1 MIRTARLTPH
11 AALPFPRSRSTRLR
25 PARLTA
31 SLLTLCLVLLGCG
44 EPPDGVTVIRL
55 AHGLPETHPVHK
67 AMVYLGERLGETSGG
82 TMRIE
87 IFPAESL
94 GSERELLQKLQLGG
108 SIGIAKVSCAVM
120 ESFAPAYEVLSL
132 PYIFRDDDH
141 YWSVLNGPI
150 GREILESG
158 EPVSLRGLCFYDA
171 GFRSFYTVDRPIR
184 TPDDLQGLKIRVQES
199 PTARTLVNTLGG
211 SAAPISWGELYS
223 ALQQG
228 VVDGAENNPPSYYL
242 SHHYE
247 VAPFYSLNEHTAV
260 PDVLL
265 VSTHTWRQ
273 LTDRQRQWLQ
283 EAADDSLSYQRRLWR
298 EMTDDCLARITNAGV
313 EVIRPDRAPFVEKVQ
328 PMLQDFRARDPKLA
342 DLLDR
347 IRAIP

>member
-1 MIRTARLTPH
+1 MIRIARPPAH
-11 AALPFPRSRSTRLR
+11 AASRLNSSRFARVLR
-25 PARLTA
+25 PGLAA
-31 SLLTLCLVLLGCG
+31 SLLLLCLVASGCG
-44 EPPDGVTVIRL
+44 ETQESVTVIRL

-67 AMVYLGERLGETSGG
+67 AMVHMGEHLAETSGG
-82 TMRIE
+82 TMRID

-120 ESFAPAYEVLSL
+120 ESFAPDYAVLSL

-150 GREILESG
+150 GREILDSG
-158 EPVSLRGLCFYDA
+158 ESVSLRGLCFYDA
-171 GFRSFYTVDRPIR
+171 GFRSFYTVDRPVR
-184 TPDDLQGLKIRVQES
+184 TPEDLQGLKIRVQES

-211 SAAPISWGELYS
+211 SATPISWGELYS
-223 ALQQG
+223 ALQQR

-247 VAPFYSLNEHTAV
+247 VARFYSLNEHVAV

-265 VSTHTWRQ
+265 VSTHTWTQ
-273 LTDRQRQWLQ
+273 LTDAQKQWLQ
-283 EAADDSLSYQRRLWR
+283 EAADESLVYQRQLWKD
-298 EMTDDCLARITNAGV
+298 MTDDCLARIAEAGV
-313 EVIRPDRAPFVEKVQ
+313 EVIRPDRSPFVDKVR
-328 PMLQDFRARDPKLA
+328 PMLDDFRAQDPKLA
-342 DLLDR
+342 DLLSR
-347 IRAIP
+347 IEATP